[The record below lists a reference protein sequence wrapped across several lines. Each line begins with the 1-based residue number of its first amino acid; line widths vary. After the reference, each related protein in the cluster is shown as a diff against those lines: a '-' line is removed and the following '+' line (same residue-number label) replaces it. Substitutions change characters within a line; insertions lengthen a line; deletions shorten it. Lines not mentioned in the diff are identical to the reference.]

1 MERWH
6 VLPDL
11 FVLPDQ
17 QGHVGGKMFAS
28 VVNWRCQLTQ
38 VDLHNGHKTDV
49 CVCVFRSMGSV
60 DYKHPG
66 V

>member
-1 MERWH
+1 
-6 VLPDL
+6 
-11 FVLPDQ
+11 
-17 QGHVGGKMFAS
+17 MFAS